1 MINLLTTIIP
11 VIDKVLDK
19 FITSKEEKE
28 KIKKEIELELIG
40 NQQEIEK
47 LKAEIVKSEI
57 QGKSWLQRNWRPL
70 LMMNFVLILF
80 NNYVLVPYMSIFTD
94 KVKVL
99 EFPEKFWILLII
111 GVGGYLTGRT
121 FEKKWGVTDR

>member
-1 MINLLTTIIP
+1 MINLITSILPI
-11 VIDKVLDK
+11 IDKVLSK
-19 FITSKEEKE
+19 YIKSKEEKE
-28 KIKKEIELELIG
+28 KIKKEIELELIE

-121 FEKKWGVTDR
+121 FEKKWKVTV